1 MGRKTNHLLAALK
14 SIAAA
19 QEELAH
25 TVSNH
30 GKIIES
36 QGRDIADL
44 ELKLM
49 ELRNKAIQGE
59 VANGSPTK
67 VVAEKY
73 GVSSARVSQIAPRR
87 NYN

>member
-1 MGRKTNHLLAALK
+1 MSRKTNHLLNAMR
-14 SIAAA
+14 SITAA
-19 QEELAH
+19 QEELEQ

-36 QGRDIADL
+36 QGRDIAAL
-44 ELKLM
+44 ELKVM

-67 VVAEKY
+67 IVAKKY